1 MGTWVERWGFLAGRS
16 PRPQQAKSLTWAY
29 HGDGGDVG
37 NGGGG
42 GCGDDGDG
50 GGWDHHNVWFKIFLL
65 WVIDI
70 GYQACIYASFKIM
83 FNFF

>member
-1 MGTWVERWGFLAGRS
+1 MDI
-16 PRPQQAKSLTWAY
+16 
-29 HGDGGDVG
+29 DGGDIG
-37 NGGGG
+37 GGGGGG
-42 GCGDDGDG
+42 GCGCDDDGDG